1 MTESVP
7 GDLVQTERIDHVLV
21 IRMCREN
28 KRNSFDRALA
38 DALDAALNTLDD
50 DIDLWVGVLTG
61 TPKVFSA
68 GSDLTSRGDYDT
80 ERGGEYGLIRRRRR
94 KPLIAAIEGFALGG
108 GLELAMACDMVVA
121 ASDARLGLP
130 EVRRG
135 LVPTSAG
142 LFRAPSSLPVN
153 VARELIL
160 TGEPMSARRGYEV
173 GFVNVVTEPGGALD
187 AAVGLAQKVCLNG
200 PVAVQACVA
209 EINDALNADD
219 QTGWE
224 ATARAKAAISAS
236 DDIHEGLAAFF
247 EKREPRW
254 TGR

>member
-1 MTESVP
+1 M
-7 GDLVQTERIDHVLV
+7 GGLVQTEVVDHILV

-28 KRNSFDRALA
+28 KRNSFDRELA
-38 DALDAALNTLDD
+38 DDLDAALNRLDD
-50 DIDLWVGVLTG
+50 DVDLWVGVLTG
-61 TPKVFSA
+61 TPVVFSA
-68 GSDLTSRGDYDT
+68 GSDLASRGDYNT

-108 GLELAMACDMVVA
+108 GLELAMSCDMIVA
-121 ASDARLGLP
+121 AENARLGLP

-142 LFRAPSSLPVN
+142 LFRAPRSLPVN

-160 TGEPMSARRGYEV
+160 TGEPMSARRGYEI
-173 GFVNVVTEPGGALD
+173 GFVNRVTPPGGALD
-187 AAVGLAQKVCLNG
+187 AAVELARTVCLNG

-219 QTGWE
+219 ETGWE
-224 ATARAKAAISAS
+224 ATARAKEAISSS
-236 DDIHEGLAAFF
+236 DDIHEGLKAFF

>member
-1 MTESVP
+1 MTE
-7 GDLVQTERIDHVLV
+7 LVTTERIDHILV

-38 DALDAALNTLDD
+38 DALDAALNELDD
-50 DIDLWVGVLTG
+50 DVDLWVGVLTG
-61 TPKVFSA
+61 TPLVFSA

-121 ASDARLGLP
+121 AENARLGLP

-173 GFVNVVTEPGGALD
+173 GFVNVVTEAGGALD
-187 AAVGLAQKVCLNG
+187 AAVDLARKVCLNG
-200 PVAVQACVA
+200 PVAVQACVR

-219 QTGWE
+219 EAGWR
-224 ATARAKAAISAS
+224 ATARAKEAIGAS
-236 DDIHEGLAAFF
+236 EDLHEGLRAFF
-247 EKREPRW
+247 EKREPKW
-254 TGR
+254 IGR

>member
-1 MTESVP
+1 MTQ
-7 GDLVQTERIDHVLV
+7 LVTTERIDHIMV

-38 DALDAALNTLDD
+38 DALDAALNELDD
-50 DIDLWVGVLTG
+50 DVDLWVGVLTG
-61 TPKVFSA
+61 TPVVFSA

-108 GLELAMACDMVVA
+108 GLELAMSCDMVVA
-121 ASDARLGLP
+121 AENARLGLP

-173 GFVNVVTEPGGALD
+173 GFVNVVTEAGGALD
-187 AAVGLAQKVCLNG
+187 AALDLARKVCLNG
-200 PVAVQACVA
+200 PVAVQACVR

-219 QTGWE
+219 EAGWR
-224 ATARAKAAISAS
+224 ATARAKEAIGAS
-236 DDIHEGLAAFF
+236 EDLHEGLRAFF
-247 EKREPRW
+247 EKREPKW
-254 TGR
+254 IGR

>member
-1 MTESVP
+1 MTE
-7 GDLVQTERIDHVLV
+7 LVTTERIDHIMV

-38 DALDAALNTLDD
+38 DALDAALNELDD

-61 TPKVFSA
+61 TPVVFSA

-108 GLELAMACDMVVA
+108 GLELAMSCDMVVA
-121 ASDARLGLP
+121 AENARLGLP

-173 GFVNVVTEPGGALD
+173 GFVNVVTEAGGALD
-187 AAVGLAQKVCLNG
+187 AAVDLARKVCLNG
-200 PVAVQACVA
+200 PVAVQACVR

-219 QTGWE
+219 EAGWR
-224 ATARAKAAISAS
+224 ATERAKEAIGAS
-236 DDIHEGLAAFF
+236 EDLHEGLRAFF
-247 EKREPRW
+247 EKREPKW
-254 TGR
+254 IGR

>member
-1 MTESVP
+1 MTE
-7 GDLVQTERIDHVLV
+7 LVTTERIDHIMV

-38 DALDAALNTLDD
+38 DALDAALNELDD
-50 DIDLWVGVLTG
+50 DVDLWVGVLTG
-61 TPKVFSA
+61 TPLVFSA

-121 ASDARLGLP
+121 AENARLGLP

-173 GFVNVVTEPGGALD
+173 GFVNVVTEAGGALD
-187 AAVGLAQKVCLNG
+187 AAVELARKVCLNG
-200 PVAVQACVA
+200 PVAVQACVR

-219 QTGWE
+219 EAGWR
-224 ATARAKAAISAS
+224 ATARAKEAIGAS
-236 DDIHEGLAAFF
+236 EDLHEGLRAFF
-247 EKREPRW
+247 EKREPKW
-254 TGR
+254 IGR

>member
-1 MTESVP
+1 MDE
-7 GDLVQTERIDHVLV
+7 LVTTERIDHILV

-38 DALDAALNTLDD
+38 DALDAALNELDD
-50 DIDLWVGVLTG
+50 DVDLWVGVLTG
-61 TPKVFSA
+61 TPVVFSA

-121 ASDARLGLP
+121 AENARLGLP

-173 GFVNVVTEPGGALD
+173 GFVNVVTEAGGALG
-187 AAVGLAQKVCLNG
+187 AAIELARKVCLNG
-200 PVAVQACVA
+200 PVAVQACVR

-219 QTGWE
+219 DAGWLS
-224 ATARAKAAISAS
+224 TARAKEAIGAS
-236 DDIHEGLAAFF
+236 EDLHEGLRAFF

>member
-1 MTESVP
+1 MS
-7 GDLVQTERIDHVLV
+7 DLVTTERIDHILV
-21 IRMCREN
+21 IRMCREE
-28 KRNSFDRALA
+28 KRNAFDRALA
-38 DALDAALNTLDD
+38 DALDAALNELDD
-50 DIDLWVGVLTG
+50 DIDLWAGVLTG
-61 TPKVFSA
+61 TPVVFSA

-121 ASDARLGLP
+121 AENARLGLP

-173 GFVNVVTEPGGALD
+173 GFVNVVTEIGGALD
-187 AAVGLAQKVCLNG
+187 AAVDLARKVSLNG
-200 PVAVQACVA
+200 PVAVQACVR

-219 QTGWE
+219 DSGWE
-224 ATARAKAAISAS
+224 ATARAKEAIGAS
-236 DDIHEGLAAFF
+236 EDIHEGLRAFF
-247 EKREPRW
+247 EKREPTW
-254 TGR
+254 IGR

>member
-1 MTESVP
+1 MTE
-7 GDLVQTERIDHVLV
+7 LVTTERIDHIMV

-38 DALDAALNTLDD
+38 DALDAALNELDD

-61 TPKVFSA
+61 TPLVFSA

-121 ASDARLGLP
+121 AENARLGLP

-173 GFVNVVTEPGGALD
+173 GFVNVVTEAGGTLD
-187 AAVGLAQKVCLNG
+187 AAVELARKVCLNG
-200 PVAVQACVA
+200 PVAVQACVR

-219 QTGWE
+219 EAGWR
-224 ATARAKAAISAS
+224 ATARAKEAIGAS
-236 DDIHEGLAAFF
+236 EDLHEGLRAFF
-247 EKREPRW
+247 EKREPKW
-254 TGR
+254 IGR

>member
-1 MTESVP
+1 MTE
-7 GDLVQTERIDHVLV
+7 LVTTERIDHILV

-38 DALDAALNTLDD
+38 DALDAALNELDD

-61 TPKVFSA
+61 TPVVFSA

-121 ASDARLGLP
+121 AENARLGLP

-173 GFVNVVTEPGGALD
+173 GFVNVVTEAGGALD
-187 AAVGLAQKVCLNG
+187 AAVDLARKVCLNG
-200 PVAVQACVA
+200 PVAVQACVR

-219 QTGWE
+219 EAGWR
-224 ATARAKAAISAS
+224 ATARAKEAIGAS
-236 DDIHEGLAAFF
+236 EDLHEGLRAFF
-247 EKREPRW
+247 EKREPKW
-254 TGR
+254 IGR

>member
-1 MTESVP
+1 MTE
-7 GDLVQTERIDHVLV
+7 LVTTERIDHIMV

-38 DALDAALNTLDD
+38 DALDAALNELDD
-50 DIDLWVGVLTG
+50 DVDLWVGVLTG
-61 TPKVFSA
+61 TPLVFSA

-121 ASDARLGLP
+121 AENARLGLP

-173 GFVNVVTEPGGALD
+173 GFVNVVTEAGGALD
-187 AAVGLAQKVCLNG
+187 AAVDLARKVCLNG
-200 PVAVQACVA
+200 PVAVQACVR

-219 QTGWE
+219 EAGWR
-224 ATARAKAAISAS
+224 ATARAKEAIGTSE
-236 DDIHEGLAAFF
+236 DLHEGLRAFF
-247 EKREPRW
+247 EKREPKW
-254 TGR
+254 IGR

>member
-1 MTESVP
+1 MTE
-7 GDLVQTERIDHVLV
+7 LVATERIDHIMV

-38 DALDAALNTLDD
+38 DALDAALNELDD

-61 TPKVFSA
+61 TPVVFSA

-121 ASDARLGLP
+121 AENARLGLP

-173 GFVNVVTEPGGALD
+173 GFVNVVTEAGGALD
-187 AAVGLAQKVCLNG
+187 AAVDLARKVCLNG
-200 PVAVQACVA
+200 PVAVQACVR

-219 QTGWE
+219 EAGWR
-224 ATARAKAAISAS
+224 ATARAKEAIGAS
-236 DDIHEGLAAFF
+236 EDLHEGLRAFF
-247 EKREPRW
+247 EKREPKW
-254 TGR
+254 IGR

>member
-1 MTESVP
+1 MTE
-7 GDLVQTERIDHVLV
+7 LVTTERIDHILV

-38 DALDAALNTLDD
+38 DALDAALNELDD

-61 TPKVFSA
+61 TPVVFSA

-121 ASDARLGLP
+121 AENARLGLP

-173 GFVNVVTEPGGALD
+173 GFVNVVTETGGALD
-187 AAVGLAQKVCLNG
+187 AAVDLARKVCLNG
-200 PVAVQACVA
+200 PVAVQACVR

-219 QTGWE
+219 EAGWR
-224 ATARAKAAISAS
+224 ATARAKEAIGAS
-236 DDIHEGLAAFF
+236 EDLHEGLRAFF
-247 EKREPRW
+247 EKREPKW
-254 TGR
+254 IGR